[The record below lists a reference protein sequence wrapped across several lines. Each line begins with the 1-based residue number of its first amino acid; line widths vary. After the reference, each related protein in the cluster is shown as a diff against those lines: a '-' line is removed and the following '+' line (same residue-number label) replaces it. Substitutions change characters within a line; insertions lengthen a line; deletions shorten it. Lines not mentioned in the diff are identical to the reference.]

1 MNKKLW
7 TGFIAVWVVYGFLES
22 TVNTILLK
30 STYLGANAV
39 NLWRPEGEMRIWVI
53 YIAYLFFA
61 FFFTLV
67 FSKGFE
73 NKGIM
78 EGVRYGFYVGMMCMV
93 PTAYVN
99 YATMPMPFIL
109 ALQWFIYGLIMVTIC
124 GIVLSFVFK
133 TRPAAAIS

>member
-7 TGFIAVWVVYGFLES
+7 AGFIAVWVVYGFLES
-22 TVNTILLK
+22 IVNTVILK

-39 NLWRPEGEMRIWVI
+39 NLWRPEGEMRIWII

-93 PTAYVN
+93 PAAYVN
-99 YATMPMPFIL
+99 YATMPMPFML
-109 ALQWFIYGLIMVTIC
+109 ALQWFIYGLITVIIC
-124 GIVLSFVFK
+124 GIVLSYVFK
-133 TRPAAAIS
+133 TRFATVT